1 MAAAACRLGA
11 TTPRSGIHRIRPR
24 RDAATD
30 TEGPPSGTRL
40 TDSGHAAPDGEST
53 PTVDGGAPGA
63 APVPATVRA
72 DVRRTALVLGVLFG
86 LTATGS
92 SAAAVVL
99 PELRSGLRLDAASTA
114 WVLSIYALA
123 LAVTTAVY
131 GRVAD
136 VAGIRRPMVVG
147 VFLMAAGA
155 LLSALA
161 PSLPV
166 LLLGRVLQGAGA
178 GSVPVLATALISA
191 RYSGAART
199 SALGQVAGASAAV
212 SALGP
217 LLGGAVEAAGGWR
230 AAIALPAAGLLL
242 LPFAARAAPTGGTG
256 GHVDVPGAA
265 LVAGA
270 ASGLVL
276 LLQSVAAGPVVAGAG
291 AALLLACTP
300 LTVRHV
306 RRRPEG
312 FLPLA
317 VITRGPM
324 VRAVLAGASIP
335 AAWFA
340 LLLSVPAT
348 LHDRGWTTLEVGA
361 ALVPSAVIG
370 LLAAQV
376 AGRVMQRLGA
386 PLTLAGSALLAAATL
401 LTTALAVRSGWAFVL
416 AAAVV
421 AVTVSFSIGQPAM
434 VWSVGNAVPSAVRGI
449 ALGVATLMFLVGGS
463 LGAAAVGGL
472 ADTLGVPGA
481 LASVAVLPAVGAL
494 VVLVGD
500 RRRAARTAV

>member
-1 MAAAACRLGA
+1 M
-11 TTPRSGIHRIRPR
+11 
-24 RDAATD
+24 
-30 TEGPPSGTRL
+30 
-40 TDSGHAAPDGEST
+40 
-53 PTVDGGAPGA
+53 
-63 APVPATVRA
+63 
-72 DVRRTALVLGVLFG
+72 LGVLFG

-99 PELRSGLRLDAASTA
+99 PELRAGLQLDAARTA

-131 GRVAD
+131 GRIAD
-136 VAGIRRPMVVG
+136 VVGIRRPLVVG
-147 VFLMAAGA
+147 VLLMAAGA
-155 LLSALA
+155 VLAALA
-161 PSLPV
+161 PSLPL

-191 RYSGAART
+191 RFAGAART
-199 SALGQVAGASAAV
+199 SALGQVAGASAAI
-212 SALGP
+212 SSLGP

-242 LPFAARAAPTGGTG
+242 LPFAAKAAPATGTG
-256 GHVDVPGAA
+256 GQLDVPGAA

-276 LLQSVAAGPVVAGAG
+276 LLQSVSAGPVVAGVG

-300 LTVRHV
+300 LTIRHV

-312 FLPLA
+312 FLPRA
-317 VITRGPM
+317 VITRAPM
-324 VRAVLAGASIP
+324 VRAALAGASIP

-348 LHDRGWTTLEVGA
+348 LHDRGWTTLQVGL
-361 ALVPSAVIG
+361 ALVPSAVVG

-386 PLTLAGSALLAAATL
+386 PLTLAAAALLAAATL
-401 LTTALAVRSGWAFVL
+401 LTTALAIRSGWPVVL
-416 AAAVV
+416 AAAVA
-421 AVTVSFSIGQPAM
+421 AVTVAFSIGQPAM
-434 VWSVGNAVPSAVRGI
+434 VWSVGSAVPTDVRGI

-472 ADTLGVPGA
+472 ADTLSIPAA
-481 LASVAVLPAVGAL
+481 LGSVAVLPAVAA
-494 VVLVGD
+494 VIVLVGG
-500 RRRAARTAV
+500 RRRPARTTV